1 MFGAFGKRVK
11 SHCLCRRAASLG
23 YNDQP
28 DAAQRC
34 RQHDVEEASQ
44 QSTQCQSP
52 RKERLQ
58 LREMMRV
65 FVQEAVNGKSLEA
78 GDRGCEAELN
88 PEGSLS
94 LSEEEV
100 DGATHDIPITDIK
113 DVYGGTSVARLCAE
127 AAPVRLDERC
137 ATLALRT
144 AESASPSACPAS
156 ESGTSSSSVSRF
168 SCSRCTHERGPC
180 LAPSFCSQY
189 SASPFAVS
197 NMQHAR
203 GARLC
208 ARCGPRRRSKHVRG
222 RTPRCAPG
230 HAQSSQPRAQDRS
243 KYGASWIVRVLGRPS
258 GQRRAAADR

>member
-189 SASPFAVS
+189 SGR
-197 NMQHAR
+197 AR
-203 GARLC
+203 GDRALAIRALGSSAWAPSAC
-208 ARCGPRRRSKHVRG
+208 QSSRPVRRRAVVG
-222 RTPRCAPG
+222 VADAVLMRTFL
-230 HAQSSQPRAQDRS
+230 S
-243 KYGASWIVRVLGRPS
+243 
-258 GQRRAAADR
+258 